1 MACMKGPLASEN
13 RAGMVKLAS
22 TEEAV
27 NGNVTTKAV
36 TPAGVAAAIEAST
49 DMESR
54 LLGVTFDG
62 INAAGTRTYG
72 AANKQWSKSTDTSA
86 GVDTFA
92 ETSIFRG
99 YYALVKYNAETQ
111 KAEIIAKEGTAEY
124 AAIKA
129 AGTEDYD
136 EVRMFH
142 VFYYKKTVNADGSQS
157 IVLSPIQLEGF
168 KPSPMHLRNGVLH
181 EWVGITRYAWGR
193 TGSTTIAARAGLYP
207 LTDTNENTFETR
219 ARARGMR
226 VFGMNEVAAL
236 QMLGS
241 VKYAHQNWQTAIGSG
256 FSGAPTSDR
265 TVAVAQ
271 TNANSVILDATYAAD
286 FPVGASIYLGSN
298 NFRTITANEEYS
310 EDNTKIVVSFDG
322 DPFTSTTSTKVHG
335 GLAKNG
341 SADVVQGLDG
351 ENVGMHT
358 TAARRSI
365 VTLGIE
371 NLFGNC
377 WKLLSGV
384 MRMGGFS
391 YHNPD
396 PDGQY
401 AWPTLED
408 NKGWKKGPAIMTTE
422 GYIKRFVPS
431 SDLGD
436 MQHLSIPVEL
446 GGNATNPVGDYQYTN
461 NSTDPRMCIF
471 GGNLDRGA
479 YDGPFFFFW
488 SNPVSNSWWSHGA
501 LGVFVPSAEV

>member
-1 MACMKGPLASEN
+1 MAFMKGPLASEG

-36 TPAGVAAAIEAST
+36 TPAGVAAAIEANT

-54 LLGVTFDG
+54 LLGVYFDG

-72 AANKQWSKSTDTSA
+72 AASKQWSKSTDTSA

-226 VFGMNEVAAL
+226 VFGMNELAAL

-241 VKYAHQNWQTAIGSG
+241 VKYAHQNWQTAIGAG
-256 FSGAPTSDR
+256 FSGAPASDR
-265 TVAVAQ
+265 TVTVGQ
-271 TNANSVILDATYAAD
+271 EDANSVILSNSYAAE

-298 NFRTITANEEYS
+298 NFRTITANETYS
-310 EDNTKIVVSFDG
+310 EDSSMVEISFDG

-335 GLAKNG
+335 GLAING
-341 SADVVQGLDG
+341 SADAVLGLDG

-358 TAARRSI
+358 TEARRSVI
-365 VTLGIE
+365 TLGIE
-371 NLFGNC
+371 NLYGNC
-377 WKLLSGV
+377 WKLLSGI
-384 MRMGGFS
+384 MRKGGFS
-391 YHNPD
+391 YINPN

-401 AWPTLED
+401 EWPTAAD
-408 NKGWKKGPAIMTTE
+408 DKGWEKGPAIMTTE

-431 SDLGD
+431 ADLGEF
-436 MQHLSIPVEL
+436 QYLSIPVEL
-446 GGNATNPVGDYQYTN
+446 GGSSTAPVGDYQYTN
-461 NSTDPRMCIF
+461 NSTDPRMCLA
-471 GGNLDRGA
+471 GGGLSGGA
-479 YDGPFFFFW
+479 GDGPFFLSW
-488 SNPVSNSWWSHGA
+488 SDAVSDSWWSRGA